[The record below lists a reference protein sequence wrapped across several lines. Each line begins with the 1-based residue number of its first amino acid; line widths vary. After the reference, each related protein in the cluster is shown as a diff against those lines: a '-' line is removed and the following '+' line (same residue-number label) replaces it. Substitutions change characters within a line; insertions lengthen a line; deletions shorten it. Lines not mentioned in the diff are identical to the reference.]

1 MKISLSLTVL
11 LCFFLTSCDFILKED
26 KNETNKEVTISNGSR
41 TIVAQD
47 EDEHGCAY
55 TAGYKWSSIKK
66 DCVRIF
72 EKGFRLNPIGL
83 DDESLEENELED
95 NDVSCFVLF
104 SENKKEAEIFLP
116 NKTSGLLLD
125 QSKQKKL
132 YTKDGWELETD
143 NNLVL
148 KYKGEVKFTAAKT
161 VELKIINSDLLPEED
176 E

>member
-1 MKISLSLTVL
+1 MKISLSLTAL
-11 LCFFLTSCDFILKED
+11 ICFFLTSCDFILKED
-26 KNETNKEVTISNGSR
+26 KSETNKEVVISNGSR
-41 TIVAQD
+41 TIVSED

-83 DDESLEENELED
+83 EEDSMEENELED

-116 NKTSGLLLD
+116 NKTGGLLLD
-125 QSKQKKL
+125 QTKQKKL

-161 VELKIINSDLLPEED
+161 IELKVINSDLLPEDD

>member
-1 MKISLSLTVL
+1 MRISLSLTAL

-26 KNETNKEVTISNGSR
+26 KSETSKEAISTNGSR
-41 TIVAQD
+41 TIVSQD

-55 TAGYKWSSIKK
+55 TAGYKWSEIED

-83 DDESLEENELED
+83 AEDSTEENELED

-104 SENKKEAEIFLP
+104 SNNKREAEIFLP
-116 NKTSGLLLD
+116 NKVGGILLE
-125 QSKQKKL
+125 QTNKKKL
-132 YTKDGWELETD
+132 YTNAGWELETEKD
-143 NNLVL
+143 LVL
-148 KYKGEVKFTAAKT
+148 KYKGDVKFTAAKT
-161 VELKIINSDLLPEED
+161 IELKVINSDLIPEED